1 MMRNLI
7 LIVSAFL
14 VFTKAYSQKRLVD
27 VADSSPIAAAS
38 IFDASGNMVGLTT
51 ADGILPEIPA
61 SVYPITI
68 SCIGYE
74 QLVVNSADDKDLVM
88 MPTVYNLAEL
98 VVVPVKRNILK
109 QTFYIREYFSMC
121 NSTDTVTFFSEHMA
135 NRFVPATK
143 DAKFKGS
150 SSLRILGSK
159 NYSRYQLFGK
169 DSIVADPKSVFP
181 SMLNVYEL
189 NKKDVVA
196 PMSFRNSSSANKLYE
211 KSAKSGMSLI
221 QKQNDQ
227 TFIQTE
233 DMLADTKD
241 HKFSPWALKLLG
253 FTMDFK
259 QFYSNHSYRINE
271 KGVYNSN
278 NLVEA
283 SFVVEA
289 DAKGKFLR
297 KALKSEKPIMIRS
310 MVELYVVDCEYLT
323 KEEAKKEYDYKPTRV
338 RFDIPSTVPP
348 LNRATRQMVER
359 AKQKQKQKNK

>member
-1 MMRNLI
+1 MRNFI
-7 LIVSAFL
+7 LIIS
-14 VFTKAYSQKRLVD
+14 VFWTFTNAYSQKRVID
-27 VADSSPIAAAS
+27 MTDSSPIAAAS

-51 ADGILPEIPA
+51 VEGVLPEIPA
-61 SVYPITI
+61 TVYPITI

-74 QLVVNSADDKDLVM
+74 QLVVKSADEKDLAM
-88 MPTVYNLAEL
+88 TPTVYNLAEL

-109 QTFYIREYFSMC
+109 QTFYVREYFSMC
-121 NSTDTVTFFSEHMA
+121 NSTDTVTFFMEHMA

-150 SSLRILGSK
+150 SSLRILGSN

-169 DSIVADPKSVFP
+169 DSIATDSKSVFP

-189 NKKDVVA
+189 NKEDVVA
-196 PMSFRNSSSANKLYE
+196 PKSFRNSGTVNKLYE

-259 QFYSNHSYRINE
+259 QFYSSHSYRINE

-278 NLVEA
+278 DLVEA
-283 SFVVEA
+283 SFVMEA
-289 DAKGKFLR
+289 DGRGKYLR
-297 KALKSEKPIMIRS
+297 KALKSEKPITIRS
-310 MVELYVVDCEYLT
+310 MVELYVVDCEYLS
-323 KEEAKKEYDYKPTRV
+323 KEEAKEEYDYKPTRV
-338 RFDIPSTVPP
+338 RFDIPTTVPP
-348 LNRATRQMVER
+348 LNRATRQLVER
-359 AKQKQKQKNK
+359 AKTEAKTKK

>member
-1 MMRNLI
+1 MRNLV
-7 LIVSAFL
+7 LIISTFWAL
-14 VFTKAYSQKRLVD
+14 TPVFSQKRLVD
-27 VADSSPIAAAS
+27 ASDSSPIPAAS
-38 IFDASGNMVGLTT
+38 VFDALGNMVGLTT
-51 ADGILPEIPA
+51 ADGVLPEISV

-74 QLVVNSADDKDLVM
+74 QLVVKSADEKKLAM
-88 MPTVYNLAEL
+88 TPTVYNLAEL

-109 QTFYIREYFSMC
+109 QTFYVREYFSMC
-121 NSTDTVTFFSEHMA
+121 NSTDTITFFSEHMA
-135 NRFVPATK
+135 NRFLPATK

-169 DSIVADPKSVFP
+169 DSIVTDPKSAFP
-181 SMLNVYEL
+181 SMLNVFEL
-189 NKKDVVA
+189 NKEDVVA
-196 PMSFRNSSSANKLYE
+196 PKSFRNQGTANKLYE
-211 KSAKSGMSLI
+211 KSSKSGMSLI

-259 QFYSNHSYRINE
+259 QYYSSHSYRINE

-278 NLVEA
+278 DLVEA
-283 SFVVEA
+283 SFVIEA
-289 DAKGKFLR
+289 DGKGKYLR
-297 KALKSEKPIMIRS
+297 KALKSEKPIIIRS
-310 MVELYVVDCEYLT
+310 MAELYVVDCEYLT
-323 KEEAKKEYDYKPTRV
+323 KEEAKEEYDYKPTRV

-348 LNRATRQMVER
+348 LNRATKQLVER
-359 AKQKQKQKNK
+359 AKEERVVIW